1 MKPKPQPSKTE
12 TFAGIA
18 ILALLVLIGAGLFYQ
33 QFDFNPAV
41 IARRPQMAAAKAVQP
56 KAAQP
61 IIAIPDPL
69 KALTPPEMFTP
80 ETLFEKINGQAELY
94 LSSGFER
101 MRCQRFALK
110 EDPDVWF
117 EMFIYDM
124 GNGSNTFAVYSSQR
138 RSDAVNLEL
147 AQHAYRTANA
157 LFMIH
162 GRYYV
167 ESVAAST
174 SESLFDAMG
183 AAVKSLMRE
192 TKVAE
197 KAVVGLELFP
207 KENLNPDSLTMIAA
221 NVFGFE
227 KLNQVYTAEYDINGF
242 KIKAFVS
249 KRATPEEAGKLAEG
263 FYQFLTNFGGQDVEM
278 QFAYDDVRMVTIMD
292 AYEIMFANGVYLAGV
307 HESEDKASAE
317 KLALRLHDHLKEMH
331 GE

>member
-1 MKPKPQPSKTE
+1 M
-12 TFAGIA
+12 GIA
-18 ILALLVLIGAGLFYQ
+18 ILALLVLTGAGLFYK

-41 IARRPQMAAAKAVQP
+41 IARRPQMAASKAMQPRAVQP

-69 KALTPPEMFTP
+69 NALTPPEMFTP
-80 ETLFEKINGQAELY
+80 DTLFEKINGQAELY
-94 LSSGFER
+94 LSAGFER

-110 EDPDVWF
+110 DDPDVWF

-124 GNGSNTFAVYSSQR
+124 GKGSNAFAVYSSQR

-157 LFMIH
+157 LFMVH

-167 ESVAAST
+167 ESVAALT
-174 SESLFDAMG
+174 SEPLFEAMA
-183 AAVKSLMRE
+183 AAVESFMRD
-192 TKVAE
+192 TKVTE
-197 KAVVGLELFP
+197 KAAAGLELFP
-207 KENLNPDSLTMIAA
+207 KPNLNPDSLTMIAA

-249 KRATPEEAGKLAEG
+249 KRATPGEADKLAEG
-263 FYQFLTNFGGQDVEM
+263 FYQFLTQFGGQEVKMSSGLDN
-278 QFAYDDVRMVTIMD
+278 ARLVTIMD
-292 AYEIMFANGVYLAGV
+292 MYEIMFAAGVYLGGV
-307 HESEDKASAE
+307 HEAEDKPSAE
-317 KLALRLHDHLKEMH
+317 KLAQRLYDHLKEMN